1 MGTPMTDPL
10 PEIKAEL
17 ARVDS
22 EGFSLSYRAARAY
35 IDTLIGE
42 VERLRDEV
50 FELKIYR
57 GFGQDHG
64 HQRCVE
70 EIARLRGLLAEIG
83 EGLTDQLPE
92 IEHRMKDGVWYDDSC
107 YDALEWLVSEVK
119 RLRAE
124 VTDLKIA
131 LATASPGAYFSRYG
145 ERPALSELRRA
156 ASPAGDAPTAGS

>member
-1 MGTPMTDPL
+1 MTDPL
-10 PEIKAEL
+10 AEIKARRALLHAGE
-17 ARVDS
+17 AFPDPS
-22 EGFSLSYRAARAY
+22 EFPEPQQRFLVETAHLLREVAAD

-42 VERLRDEV
+42 VERLRAEV

-70 EIARLRGLLAEIG
+70 EI
-83 EGLTDQLPE
+83 
-92 IEHRMKDGVWYDDSC
+92 
-107 YDALEWLVSEVK
+107 K
-119 RLRAE
+119 RLQAE
-124 VTDLKIA
+124 VADLKIT

-156 ASPAGDAPTAGS
+156 ASPAGDAPPVGS